1 MADRNQGERSAPTR
15 RLVVGACVL
24 GVLLLLGA
32 VLGPLWWGLAPRA
45 EGTALGG
52 GEVFTGTTED
62 VFAGEGW
69 FALITALTGLVAGY
83 TAYMAQ
89 FPLSRRR
96 FQDLRMVCLV
106 AGFLGSLG
114 GAVLTWRIG
123 VALDGPAHA
132 AVEAA
137 EPGATVQTGLQLDA
151 TAFLL
156 IWPLVFVLQYG
167 LLDAISFVRRDLP
180 GVPRQVFARRDP
192 EAEEHAEPAAPVGPG
207 PDPGPAV
214 RPAPGEPVPA
224 EHDQAGPEDPRGRP

>member
-1 MADRNQGERSAPTR
+1 MADRNRAETSAPTR

-24 GVLLLLGA
+24 GALLLLGA

-114 GAVLTWRIG
+114 GAVLTWRVG

-137 EPGATVQTGLQLDA
+137 EPGTTVQTGLQLDA

-180 GVPRQVFARRDP
+180 GVPRQELVRRDP
-192 EAEEHAEPAAPVGPG
+192 EAQTHAESAAPVGPG
-207 PDPGPAV
+207 PDADPAAH
-214 RPAPGEPVPA
+214 PPPSEPIPA
-224 EHDQAGPEDPRGRP
+224 EHDQAGPEDPRG